1 MYEHSLF
8 ATMGPGYT
16 YKDPIPNISMRL
28 TLFRIPKLRVF
39 SSEIGRTKMSKSSM
53 MLKIA
58 PEYPTTVR
66 FTHVP
71 VMVRSQIEEIGEH
84 WKIRTRR

>member
-1 MYEHSLF
+1 MVWDI
-8 ATMGPGYT
+8 T
-16 YKDPIPNISMRL
+16 YKDPILNINIRL

-39 SSEIGRTKMSKSSM
+39 SSEIGRIKMAKSSM

-58 PEYPTTVR
+58 PEYPTTVI

-71 VMVRSQIEEIGEH
+71 VMFRSQMEEIGEH

>member
-1 MYEHSLF
+1 MHEQTLCHHNL
-8 ATMGPGYT
+8 GYT
-16 YKDPIPNISMRL
+16 HKDPIPNINIRL
-28 TLFRIPKLRVF
+28 TLFFIPKLKVF
-39 SSEIGRTKMSKSSM
+39 SSEIGRTKMAKSST

-58 PEYPTTVR
+58 PEYPTAVI

-84 WKIRTRR
+84 WKIKTRR